1 MLERCRTQSF
11 YLTKLLIHQSRILV
25 ASPKTGFVKQPRPIS
40 VGNGGR
46 PVNSMN
52 PGHLLRLWGG
62 SPLPCLG
69 LATHHCIAH
78 ARHTLHTAA
87 LATAVNQAAPRRLG
101 LTGVQ
106 MGASFRRRTVREP
119 LPCLCVCVCVCVR
132 VCVKE
137 CVHAHRFPLKSPG
150 WEAFSAGGRT
160 CTVRAFLFFSV
171 LSRRKKREGNWNHA

>member
-1 MLERCRTQSF
+1 MKNAHETLKYAQRCSIHSF
-11 YLTKLLIHQSRILV
+11 YLTKLAILQNCSLV
-25 ASPKTGFVKQPRPIS
+25 TSPKTGFVKQPRPIS
-40 VGNGGR
+40 AGNGGR
-46 PVNSMN
+46 PVNGMN
-52 PGHLLRLWGG
+52 PGHLLCLWGG

-87 LATAVNQAAPRRLG
+87 LATAVNQDAPRRLG

-119 LPCLCVCVCVCVR
+119 LPCVC

-137 CVHAHRFPLKSPG
+137 CVRAHRSPLKSPG
-150 WEAFSAGGRT
+150 
-160 CTVRAFLFFSV
+160 
-171 LSRRKKREGNWNHA
+171 